1 MVYDESLAARV
12 RKVLGRRKGVSE
24 KKMFGGVGF
33 LLDGNMCVGVWK
45 GSLILRLGPDQYEGA
60 LREPCVKEF
69 DVTGRPMTGWVMVE
83 PGGIETDEDLR
94 AWVRRAV
101 AFTGTLPAKA

>member
-45 GSLILRLGPDQYEGA
+45 DSLILRLGPDQYEGA